1 MEMLALP
8 YFKIPV
14 AHGAMSRSS
23 YECLAGVSNCKERG
37 VQKHSRCARAI
48 AQPIRDYALVV
59 RAVRLALKNHRA
71 VKLTVW
77 YGVFKLYFFN
87 THKNLRIDSSRGGAF
102 TIRVVR

>member
-14 AHGAMSRSS
+14 APGAMSRSP

-37 VQKHSRCARAI
+37 VQKHSRCARVI

-59 RAVRLALKNHRA
+59 RAVRLALKNHLA
-71 VKLTVW
+71 VKLAFW
-77 YGVFKLYFFN
+77 YSVFKRYFFN
-87 THKNLRIDSSRGGAF
+87 THKNLRIDS
-102 TIRVVR
+102 

>member
-14 AHGAMSRSS
+14 AHGAMSRSP

-59 RAVRLALKNHRA
+59 RAVRLALKNHRT

-87 THKNLRIDSSRGGAF
+87 THKNLRIDSSRVGAF
-102 TIRVVR
+102 TVKTVP

>member
-37 VQKHSRCARAI
+37 VQKRSRCARAI

-59 RAVRLALKNHRA
+59 RAVRLALKNYRA

-87 THKNLRIDSSRGGAF
+87 THKNLRIDS
-102 TIRVVR
+102 